1 MQYSIARVKPMIA
14 VKQTTLYLG
23 CFSLEVG
30 RMNDRENRR
39 CCLPGSMWYV
49 PVPTKSKSF
58 WDLGG
63 RVAWLFFVVLVV
75 LFDQS

>member
-1 MQYSIARVKPMIA
+1 
-14 VKQTTLYLG
+14 
-23 CFSLEVG
+23 
-30 RMNDRENRR
+30 MNDRENRR